1 MLTKDFTI
9 KLLSLVLA
17 FLLWLYVMG
26 EENPEIPYE
35 INDVPVKLIN
45 SDTLEKKGLIVLDE
59 KNYTVNVKVRGRRSD
74 VLNIAAQNISV
85 FADLSRVN
93 SNGTNVIPVTVEGL
107 PRNVSLV
114 SINPPEIK
122 VEIDKIAKTQ
132 MPVTVKVIGNVMDG
146 YAMQPAVST
155 PGEVLVIGPESKINL
170 IKNVIAGV
178 NVSYKKEDIK
188 ISVPVVAVDREGK
201 EIKGV
206 TITPN
211 LVEVYIPVNKSIRV
225 PVVPKIFGKPMEGY
239 MIASVNVLP
248 EYVYITGDATILNTI
263 KSISTKQIDISGKN
277 EPVTESVPL
286 DLPDGVKL
294 VKSDINAKVYVDIQK
309 ISTKEITINNI
320 DIKGADNKNVV
331 IQNPEL
337 LITVSGPENVVNGA
351 KASDFTAYID
361 VTNLPMGIHSLTVNI
376 NTNLNLQII
385 RIKPDKVTVN
395 IQ

>member
-93 SNGTNVIPVTVEGL
+93 SKGTNVIPVTVEGL

-132 MPVTVKVIGNVMDG
+132 MPVTVKIIGNVMDG

-178 NVSYKKEDIK
+178 NVSYKKEDVK

-201 EIKGV
+201 EVKGA

-277 EPVTESVPL
+277 EPVTESVPF

-294 VKSDINAKVYVDIQK
+294 VKSDINVKVYVDIQK
-309 ISTKEITINNI
+309 IATKEITINNI

-351 KASDFTAYID
+351 KASDFNAYID
-361 VTNLPMGIHSLTVNI
+361 VTNLPTGIHSLAVNI
-376 NTNLNLQII
+376 STDLNLQII

>member
-93 SNGTNVIPVTVEGL
+93 SKGTNVIPVTVEGL

-132 MPVTVKVIGNVMDG
+132 MPVTVKIIGNVMDG

-239 MIASVNVLP
+239 MISSVNVLP